1 MRIIIGFIILGAML
15 YFSLSVCSVGKE
27 TDRVMEEYIRKMDE
41 EEQRV
46 EANITKEEKV
56 CLFVTSFVT
65 RTINSFDT
73 ENS

>member
-1 MRIIIGFIILGAML
+1 MKSVKLYQKKRKKENNMRIIIGFIILGAML

-56 CLFVTSFVT
+56 
-65 RTINSFDT
+65 
-73 ENS
+73 

>member
-27 TDRVMEEYIRKMDE
+27 ADRVMEEYFRKMDE

-56 CLFVTSFVT
+56 
-65 RTINSFDT
+65 
-73 ENS
+73 

>member
-56 CLFVTSFVT
+56 
-65 RTINSFDT
+65 
-73 ENS
+73 